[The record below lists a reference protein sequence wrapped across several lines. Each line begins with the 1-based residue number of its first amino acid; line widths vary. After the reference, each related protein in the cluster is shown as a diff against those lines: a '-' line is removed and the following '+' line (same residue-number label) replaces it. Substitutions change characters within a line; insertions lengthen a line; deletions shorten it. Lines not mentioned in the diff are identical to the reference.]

1 MTGLQAL
8 YSLIAHTRVSPSLVT
23 TADEELARHIFARG
37 EAVFMRNWPYAWSL
51 LDADGSPV
59 QGRVGVTAVP
69 GAVEHSGVPTL
80 GGWHLGINRFSQH
93 PELAWQLVAFLTS
106 TEAQRRLAVEGGLK
120 PTRISVYQDPA
131 VVSGDPSLGLFFP
144 LLQAARPRPV
154 TPFYLMLSQVLQ
166 GELSAA
172 VTGIKPA
179 ARALQDAE
187 RQLQRILALDVVEDS
202 GAQRVTP

>member
-1 MTGLQAL
+1 M
-8 YSLIAHTRVSPSLVT
+8 
-23 TADEELARHIFARG
+23 
-37 EAVFMRNWPYAWSL
+37 
-51 LDADGSPV
+51 
-59 QGRVGVTAVP
+59 
-69 GAVEHSGVPTL
+69 PTL

-131 VVSGDPSLGLFFP
+131 LVSGDPSLGFFFP
-144 LLQAARPRPV
+144 LVQAARPRPV

-179 ARALQDAE
+179 VTC
-187 RQLQRILALDVVEDS
+187 RIIWRSICNIIWRKVGVGQFRS
-202 GAQRVTP
+202 PHSP